1 MNISFSLAEY
11 LSKYFIFKSMLRLI
25 FFFQALIIFSCD
37 YTELNSLELEG
48 FVLLSDSSI
57 VISDSIFTKGIE
69 GPAVG
74 KDGDLFLV
82 NINHQGTIARKS
94 YDEDSFSVFIELPKK
109 SVGNGIRFDEQG
121 NMYIADYVGHNVL
134 KIEYGTKQI
143 EVYASDTNMNQP
155 NDLAIMDNGILF
167 ASDPNWE
174 ESSGKIW
181 RFSLGGIP
189 ELLEDSMGTTNG
201 IEVSADNKILYVGE
215 SIQKKIWAYDLSENG
230 EISNKRL
237 FKQFNDFGIDGMRCD
252 KKGNLYIARYG
263 AGLVVVLNPEGVII
277 RTIKLRGDKP
287 TNIAFGGI
295 NGDIVYVTM
304 QGRKWVESFISK
316 YPGRNF

>member
-1 MNISFSLAEY
+1 MSRVMLFFS
-11 LSKYFIFKSMLRLI
+11 
-25 FFFQALIIFSCD
+25 ALLIFSCD
-37 YTELNSLELEG
+37 FTEINSRDNRKE
-48 FVLLSDSSI
+48 VPLSDSSI
-57 VISDSIFTKGIE
+57 VISDSIFTEGIE

-74 KDGDLFLV
+74 INGDLFLV
-82 NINHQGTIARKS
+82 NINYQGTVARKAF
-94 YDEDSFSVFIELPKK
+94 DEDSFSVFIELPKK
-109 SVGNGIRFDEQG
+109 SVGNGIRFDKQG
-121 NMYIADYVGHNVL
+121 NMYIADYVRHNVL

-143 EVYASDTNMNQP
+143 QVYANDTNMNQP

-181 RFSLGGIP
+181 SVGLDGIP
-189 ELLEDSMGTTNG
+189 KLLEDSMGTTNG
-201 IEVSADNKILYVGE
+201 IEVSTDNNILYVGE
-215 SIQKKIWAYDLSENG
+215 SIQKKIWAYDLNAKG

-237 FKQFNDFGIDGMRCD
+237 FKKFNNFGIDGMRCD

-263 AGLVVVLNPEGVII
+263 AGLVVVLNPKGVVI
-277 RTIKLRGDKP
+277 RTIKLNGDKP
-287 TNIAFGGI
+287 TNVAFGGI

-304 QGRKWVESFISK
+304 QGRKWVESFVSK

>member
-1 MNISFSLAEY
+1 MLFFS
-11 LSKYFIFKSMLRLI
+11 
-25 FFFQALIIFSCD
+25 ALLIFSCD
-37 YTELNSLELEG
+37 FTEINSRDNRKE
-48 FVLLSDSSI
+48 VPLSDSSI
-57 VISDSIFTKGIE
+57 VISDSIFTEGIE

-74 KDGDLFLV
+74 INGDLFLV
-82 NINHQGTIARKS
+82 NINYQGTVARKAF
-94 YDEDSFSVFIELPKK
+94 DEDSFSVFIELPKK
-109 SVGNGIRFDEQG
+109 SVGNGIRFDKQG
-121 NMYIADYVGHNVL
+121 NMYIADYVRHNVL

-143 EVYASDTNMNQP
+143 QVYANDTNMNQP

-181 RFSLGGIP
+181 SVGLDGIP
-189 ELLEDSMGTTNG
+189 KLLEDSMGTTNG
-201 IEVSADNKILYVGE
+201 IEVSTDNNILYVGE
-215 SIQKKIWAYDLSENG
+215 SIQKKIWAYDLNAKG

-237 FKQFNDFGIDGMRCD
+237 FKKFNNFGIDGMRCD

-263 AGLVVVLNPEGVII
+263 AGLVVVLNPKGVVI
-277 RTIKLRGDKP
+277 RTIKLNGDKP
-287 TNIAFGGI
+287 TNVAFGGI

-304 QGRKWVESFISK
+304 QGRKWVESFVSK

>member
-1 MNISFSLAEY
+1 MSRVMLFFS
-11 LSKYFIFKSMLRLI
+11 
-25 FFFQALIIFSCD
+25 ALLIFSCD
-37 YTELNSLELEG
+37 FTEINSRDNRKE
-48 FVLLSDSSI
+48 VPLSDSSI
-57 VISDSIFTKGIE
+57 VISDCIFTEGIE

-74 KDGDLFLV
+74 INGDLFLV
-82 NINHQGTIARKS
+82 NINYQGTVARKAF
-94 YDEDSFSVFIELPKK
+94 DEDSFSVFIELPKK
-109 SVGNGIRFDEQG
+109 SVGNGIRFDKQG
-121 NMYIADYVGHNVL
+121 NMYIADYVRHNVL

-143 EVYASDTNMNQP
+143 QVYANDTNMNQP

-181 RFSLGGIP
+181 SVGLDGIP
-189 ELLEDSMGTTNG
+189 KLLEDSMGTTNG
-201 IEVSADNKILYVGE
+201 IEVSTDNNILYVGE
-215 SIQKKIWAYDLSENG
+215 SIQKKIWAYDLNAKG

-237 FKQFNDFGIDGMRCD
+237 FKKFNNFGIDGMRCD

-263 AGLVVVLNPEGVII
+263 AGLVVVLNPKGVVI
-277 RTIKLRGDKP
+277 RTIKLNGDKP
-287 TNIAFGGI
+287 TNVAFGGI

-304 QGRKWVESFISK
+304 QGRKWVESFVSK